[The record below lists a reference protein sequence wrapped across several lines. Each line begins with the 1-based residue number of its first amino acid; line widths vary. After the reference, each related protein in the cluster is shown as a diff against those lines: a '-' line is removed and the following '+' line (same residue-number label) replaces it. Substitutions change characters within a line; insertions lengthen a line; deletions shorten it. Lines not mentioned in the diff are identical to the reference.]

1 MTDQYWI
8 PSIVNLLC
16 SPHVSIEPMKEQ
28 SWIIEVE
35 EKPSSSSTSVV
46 WWHGYRETK
55 EFLQNNQLR
64 VTGQK
69 SCSVWPA
76 EALVKNW
83 CYWNAADLL
92 LLTCY
97 LTIYR

>member
-8 PSIVNLLC
+8 SSIVNLLC
-16 SPHVSIEPMKEQ
+16 LPHVPVEPMIEQ
-28 SWIIEVE
+28 SWINEVE

-46 WWHGYRETK
+46 WWHGYIETK
-55 EFLQNNQLR
+55 EVLQNNQLR

-76 EALVKNW
+76 EALLKNW
-83 CYWNAADLL
+83 SY
-92 LLTCY
+92 
-97 LTIYR
+97 